1 MIARGIAAVIAQAV
15 AIVGDGPTLL
25 TVDVD
30 ALDPAFAPGTGT
42 PEPGGMTSTDL
53 LWACREV
60 AARTALVGADVVEVL
75 PTQIGAADITAL
87 IGSRLAHEVLT
98 GLGMRRGALQG
109 PVAGREP
116 DPLPVG

>member
-1 MIARGIAAVIAQAV
+1 MAIA
-15 AIVGDGPTLL
+15 GDGPTFL

-30 ALDPAFAPGTGT
+30 AMDPAFAPGTGT

-60 AARTALVGADVVEVL
+60 AARTRLVGADVVEVL

-87 IGSRLAHEVLT
+87 VGSRLAHEILT
-98 GLGMRRGALQG
+98 GLGMRRRAHDRAPEASLP
-109 PVAGREP
+109 PVPRSPGGRS
-116 DPLPVG
+116 